1 MSKRKIVQKAAAT
14 FGLMLCAA
22 GLTGCGQTAS
32 DGKIEVELVSY
43 KPEALSAM
51 EKIEA
56 RFNETHDDIHLTIN
70 SPNEAMTILKTRF
83 IRENYPDI
91 VGIGGDINYSNFL
104 DAELFMDISD
114 LEVTGDI
121 KQAYADMDKEL
132 EFIPQDGIYA
142 LPYVANAA
150 GVLYNKDM
158 FEEHG
163 WEIPETWSE
172 FTALCEQI
180 ESEGIQPLYL
190 GYKDTWTCLAPWNAL
205 AVGLTPSDTCAQV
218 NQGNTTFTDNY
229 REVAEKTEALLEYAE
244 PNPYAYGYND
254 ACTAFARGESAMYTI
269 GNYAIPQIK
278 SVNPDMNIDS
288 FTFPANEAEEDNVLN
303 SGIDLQFCVMK
314 ETKNK
319 EAVYEVLRFLYEDET
334 INIYLDDQGGIA
346 CKEGEFE
353 LPAELEG
360 MRAYIEAGRMTD
372 YQDHHYP
379 SEMSVDAMIQT
390 FLLDESDNAVD
401 TFLARFDSDWIRY
414 NKDLIWKVQQYQNEQ

>member
-1 MSKRKIVQKAAAT
+1 MSKRKIGGRAAAV
-14 FGLMLCAA
+14 FGLAFCMA

-43 KPEALSAM
+43 KPEAVSAM

-56 RFNETHDDIHLTIN
+56 RFNETHDDIHLTIE

-114 LEVTGDI
+114 LDVTAQV
-121 KQAYADMDKEL
+121 KPAYAEMEKEL

-218 NQGNTTFTDNY
+218 NQGNTTFTENY

-288 FTFPANEAEEDNVLN
+288 FTFPANESEADNVLN
-303 SGIDLQFCVMK
+303 SGVDLHFCVMK

-334 INIYLDDQGGIA
+334 INIYLEDQGGIA
-346 CKEGEFE
+346 CKEGDFE

-390 FLLDESDNAVD
+390 FLLDESDSAVD
-401 TFLARFDSDWIRY
+401 TFLARFDSDWTRY
-414 NKDLIWKVQQYQNEQ
+414 NRDLIWKVQQYQKEH